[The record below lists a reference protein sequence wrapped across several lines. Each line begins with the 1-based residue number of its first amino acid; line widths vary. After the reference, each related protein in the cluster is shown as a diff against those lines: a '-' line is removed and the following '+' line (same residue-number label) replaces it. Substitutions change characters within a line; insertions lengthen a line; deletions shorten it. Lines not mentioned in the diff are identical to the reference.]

1 MFHRRKQYRPAAA
14 MAIRMHTSGGMKNLS
29 HFFPADL
36 PMKRM
41 ILIATSFLIVFSLH
55 AVPLTWHFSGTT
67 SSSSQFN
74 SASIGGLSY
83 ELRIFLDSDLVGV
96 DPMNLGDV
104 FFTGPHQ
111 AEVEIAT
118 LGVLSVNPFNNV
130 QYFAPGGLV
139 TGVQFNQPAFSD
151 IRFDSVISADS
162 THLSPIAPTAP
173 SASNNSLQSGVF
185 GPNGLFLSGPV
196 ATFSATTT
204 ASVPDGGSTALL
216 LTLAL
221 LASGFLRRRK

>member
-1 MFHRRKQYRPAAA
+1 MKKAAHVFLA
-14 MAIRMHTSGGMKNLS
+14 
-29 HFFPADL
+29 PL
-36 PMKRM
+36 PMNR
-41 ILIATSFLIVFSLH
+41 IFLIATSFLIVSSLH

-83 ELRIFLDSDLVGV
+83 ELRIFLDTDLVGV

-104 FFTGPHQ
+104 FFTGSHQ
-111 AEVEIAT
+111 GEVEIAT
-118 LGVLSVNPFNNV
+118 LGVLPVNPFNNV

-151 IRFDSVISADS
+151 IRFDSAISGDS
-162 THLSPIAPTAP
+162 THLSSIAPTAP
-173 SASNNSLQSGVF
+173 GASNNSLQSGVF

-216 LTLAL
+216 LTSAL
-221 LASGFLRRRK
+221 LASGLLRRGK